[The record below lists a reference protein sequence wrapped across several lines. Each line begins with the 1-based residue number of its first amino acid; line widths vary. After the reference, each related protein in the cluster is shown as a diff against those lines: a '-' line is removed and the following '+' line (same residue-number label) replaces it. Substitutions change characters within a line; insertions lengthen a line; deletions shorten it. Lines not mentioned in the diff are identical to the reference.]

1 VEEAVD
7 AQDPDVITLRVP
19 AEAAYARLARV
30 AGAGLAARLGFSDG
44 EVEQLRLAIGEAWA
58 VLLGSADHDGTIEVT
73 FRSNEDELVIELAA
87 DHIIR
92 RRATARSM
100 LSDRVLSG
108 SVDQHWI
115 APDRGRARI
124 RKRHHYA

>member
-1 VEEAVD
+1 VD
-7 AQDPDVITLRVP
+7 TREHDVITLRVP

-30 AGAGLAARLGFSDG
+30 AGAGLAARLGFSHN

-58 VLLGSADHDGTIEVT
+58 VLLGSGDHDGTIEVT
-73 FRSNEDELVIELAA
+73 FRSDDDELVVELAA
-87 DHIIR
+87 DQIIR
-92 RRATARSM
+92 RPTPTRSR
-100 LSDRVLSG
+100 LSDRVLAG

-124 RKRHHYA
+124 RKRHHHCA